1 MLPKM
6 LLGEFKGEVG
16 QFALFPAWYS
26 LTMFAP
32 LVEVGKGQKASG
44 AGGLI
49 DKDLVRVGTQ
59 QKGGMARADE

>member
-1 MLPKM
+1 
-6 LLGEFKGEVG
+6 
-16 QFALFPAWYS
+16 
-26 LTMFAP
+26 MFAP